1 MRSITLLAASA
12 LATLPATAAFS
23 ETLEETAAAFGA
35 RQSVLD
41 VSLSP
46 SGTKIVY
53 LAPGSDSAEIVY
65 VVDLAGDAQPKAVTA
80 QRGQDSE
87 LAQCEWATDSRIIC
101 EARYISTVDGVLI
114 GANRMFALD
123 ADGTNVLNLSSRDNL
138 NALRVRQHGG
148 KILALDLPDR
158 PGRILMT
165 REWVKEFSTATRLAN
180 TEEGLGVVEVDVAN
194 GRQRT
199 VEGPSIGSVDF
210 VADDKGQL
218 RLRTRQPVDSRGY
231 LSPGRLYSYREPG
244 SSSWKA
250 LSDSRNAGS
259 DEPTFFPVAV
269 DASRNVAYG
278 FVTLDGYDALSTVAL
293 DGSGRSEVVLARADV
308 DVDALIRIGRQRRV
322 VGASYATEKREIA
335 YFDDELKRLADQ
347 FHQVLPGEPLVEV
360 VGASADE
367 RQLLLIAS
375 SDVDPGM
382 VYLFDKNTRELSELM
397 PLRNQLAGREM
408 GQMRPV
414 AFPAADGTMIPGYLT
429 LPPGM
434 AEGTNLPAI
443 VLPHGGPSARDEW
456 GFDWL
461 VQFFAAR
468 GYAVLQP
475 NFRGST
481 GYGSAWFGRNGFQAW
496 RTAIGDVNDAGR
508 WLVAEGIADPA
519 KLAIVGWSYGGYAA
533 LQSQVLDN
541 ALYKAV
547 VAIAPVTD
555 LERLREESRSYT
567 NYTLV
572 NRFVG
577 QGPHIAEGS
586 PARNAQ
592 TFTAPVLMF
601 HGTLDQNVGV
611 AQSRLMKSRL
621 EEAGKPVR
629 YIEYT
634 GYDHYLDE
642 GSVRAGMLTE
652 IGRFLEA
659 SLAR

>member
-1 MRSITLLAASA
+1 MTRPLFCAAALAALVSGGA
-12 LATLPATAAFS
+12 HA

-35 RQSVLD
+35 RQSVLG

-46 SGTKIVY
+46 SGNKILY

-80 QRGQDSE
+80 QRGLDSE
-87 LAQCEWATDSRIIC
+87 LAQCEWATDSRVIC
-101 EARYISTVDGVLI
+101 QARYIGSMDGVLI
-114 GANRMFALD
+114 GASRLFALD
-123 ADGTNVLNLSSRDNL
+123 DDGSNQLSLSAQDSMK
-138 NALRVRQHGG
+138 ALGIRQDGG
-148 KILALDLPDR
+148 RILALDLPDR
-158 PGRILMT
+158 PGRVLMT
-165 REWVKEFSTATRLAN
+165 REWVKENTAGTRLAN
-180 TEEGLGVVEVDVAN
+180 SDEGLGVVEVDIAN
-194 GRQRT
+194 GRRRN
-199 VEGPSIGSVDF
+199 VEPPAVGNVDF
-210 VADDKGQL
+210 IADDKGQL
-218 RLRTRQPVDSRGY
+218 RIRTRQPLDSRGY
-231 LSPGRLYSYREPG
+231 MRPDRLYSYRDANSRGWQP
-244 SSSWKA
+244 
-250 LSDSRNAGS
+250 LSDTRSAS
-259 DEPTFFPVAV
+259 DGEATFFPAAV

-278 FVTLDGYDALSTVAL
+278 FTTINGYDAVSTIAL
-293 DGSGRSEVVLARADV
+293 DGTGRSEVVLSRDDV
-308 DVDALIRIGRQRRV
+308 DVDSLIRIGRQRRV

-335 YFDDELKRLADQ
+335 YFDEELGRLSEQ
-347 FHQVLPGEPLVEV
+347 FHKVLPGEPLVEV
-360 VGASADE
+360 VGASANE
-367 RQLLLIAS
+367 RRLLLIGS

-382 VYLFDKNTRELSELM
+382 VYLFDKDTRELSELL
-397 PLRNQLAGREM
+397 PLRRELTGRAM

-414 AFPAADGTMIPGYLT
+414 TFPAADGTMIPGYLT
-429 LPPGM
+429 LPPGVSE
-434 AEGTNLPAI
+434 AGSLPAI

-508 WLVAEGIADPA
+508 WLVSEGIGDPA
-519 KLAIVGWSYGGYAA
+519 RLAVVGWSYGGYAA
-533 LQSQVLDN
+533 LQTQVLDN
-541 ALYKAV
+541 TLYKAV

-555 LERLREESRSYT
+555 LDRFREEKRAYT
-567 NYTLV
+567 SFRIV
-572 NRFVG
+572 DRFVG
-577 QGPHIAEGS
+577 QGAHIAEGS

-592 TFTAPVLMF
+592 AFAAPVLMF

-611 AQSRLMKSRL
+611 AQARLMKSRL

-629 YIEYT
+629 YVEYA
-634 GYDHYLDE
+634 GYDHQLDE
-642 GSVRAGMLTE
+642 GSVRTDMLTH